1 MGDLRFDTD
10 QEEFARPVSPT
21 SGTDFTGMLV
31 TWGLVSNR
39 QQAEYVMIGLAV
51 VIAIIAFFV
60 YRSIPS

>member
-10 QEEFARPVSPT
+10 QEEFTRPASPT
-21 SGTDFTGMLV
+21 SGGDFTGKLV
-31 TWGLVSNR
+31 AWGLVSNR